1 MFKKQAGLY
10 AGKLMSAAIKEFG
23 LGAGSTWPGHVALK
37 VNPQFVK
44 DILPTNLKTILIV
57 GTNGK
62 TTTAKLLAHIVE
74 KNGFKVFQNEEGANL
89 VNGLATSLV
98 KKSSLFGKIHADVAI
113 FEVDENNLPII
124 LEQITPT
131 AIVFLN
137 LFRDQLDR
145 YGEVHTIASKWE
157 SALKKLSSTTKLVL
171 NSDDP
176 EIRHLLKSTKGKI
189 FYFSVPSKY
198 YQKKKFANDVDSVHC
213 PECGTK
219 LTFSKISY
227 SHLGKYTCPH
237 CKFSNENIHDK
248 INEETPQI
256 LYGSYNAYNIQAAVK
271 TAREIFKIPYEN
283 INNSL
288 SDFTAAFGRQEK
300 ITYKKRNVYILLSK
314 NPAGFNQSIQAT
326 KDIMTKTHKSQP
338 QNGNV
343 EQGQTFHS
351 YTVLL
356 LLNDRIPDGRD
367 VSWIWDIDTEELV
380 NFADTI
386 MVSGDRAFDM
396 GLRLKY
402 SFQDQNS
409 KLKSQNYNA
418 KVKVFEHVKIALDE
432 LIKATPEG
440 ETAFILP
447 TYSAMLEARKIL
459 TGKALL

>member
-1 MFKKQAGLY
+1 MLKKQAGLY
-10 AGKLMSAAIKEFG
+10 AGKLTSAAIKEFG
-23 LGAGSTWPGHVALK
+23 LGAGSTWPGHIALK

-62 TTTAKLLAHIVE
+62 TTTAKLLAHILE

-113 FEVDENNLPII
+113 FEVDENNLPLA

-145 YGEVHTIASKWE
+145 YGEVHTIANKWE
-157 SALKKLSSTTKLVL
+157 SALKKLSSSTQIVL

-176 EIRHLLKSTKGKI
+176 EIRHLLKSTKGKV

-219 LTFSKISY
+219 LTFAKISY

-248 INEETPQI
+248 INEDTPQI

-271 TAREIFKIPYEN
+271 TAREVFDIPYEN

-288 SDFTAAFGRQEK
+288 ADFTAAFGRQEN
-300 ITYKKRNVYILLSK
+300 ISYKKRNIYILLSK

-326 KDIMTKTHKSQP
+326 KDILTRSDLDTRHKNQSQK
-338 QNGNV
+338 GNH
-343 EQGQTFHS
+343 EQGPTFRNCN
-351 YTVLL
+351 VLL
-356 LLNDRIPDGRD
+356 ILNDRIPDGRD
-367 VSWIWDIDTEELV
+367 VSWIWDVDTEELIA
-380 NFADTI
+380 NNGKI
-386 MVSGDRAFDM
+386 IISGDRAYDM

-402 SFQDQNS
+402 SCSSEFSNKIQIEQNI
-409 KLKSQNYNA
+409 KKAIY
-418 KVKVFEHVKIALDE
+418 E
-432 LIKATPEG
+432 LITITPE
-440 ETAFILP
+440 
-447 TYSAMLEARKIL
+447 
-459 TGKALL
+459 